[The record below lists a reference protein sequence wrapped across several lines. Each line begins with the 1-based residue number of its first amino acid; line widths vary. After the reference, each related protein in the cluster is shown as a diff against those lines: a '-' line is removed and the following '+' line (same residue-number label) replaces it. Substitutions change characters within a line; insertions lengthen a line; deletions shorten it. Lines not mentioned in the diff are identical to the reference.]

1 MNAFEIEIIN
11 QIREA
16 ITPFFDKVLE
26 FITILGEQTI
36 LILLLLIIYFIISKR
51 EGQIIAFSVFT
62 TLLLNNAIKICI
74 QRIRPFDHPNRKF
87 EASRIETAT
96 GYSFPSGHT
105 QNAAATYTAV
115 GLSFKKRWLWILVI
129 ILITLIGFSRVGL
142 GVHYPSDVIVGAAL
156 GIGSAFLGRFLFVKT
171 EKCFKKQILLY
182 SITALLF
189 LPFAIIFLNK
199 FIGNPEKFKDFF
211 TTYAFFLGYLA
222 AVILER
228 KYVNFNCN
236 TSLKTKLIRTAIAL
250 VIVVG
255 IQFGLKP
262 VLPDTTLFAAIRYFL
277 LAFVTLGVYPLVA
290 KKWLFSN

>member
-62 TLLLNNAIKICI
+62 TLLLNNTIKICA
-74 QRIRPFDHPNRKF
+74 QRVRPFNHPNRTF
-87 EASRIETAT
+87 DASRMQTAT

-105 QNAAATYTAV
+105 QNAAATYTAI
-115 GLSFKKRWLWILVI
+115 GLSFKKSWLWIVVI
-129 ILITLIGFSRVGL
+129 ILITLIGFSRIGL

-156 GIGSAFLGRFLFVKT
+156 GIGSAFLGRYLFEKT
-171 EKCFKKQILLY
+171 EKCFKKQTLLY
-182 SITALLF
+182 GITALLF
-189 LPFAIIFLNK
+189 LPFVFIFLNK
-199 FIGNPEKFKDFF
+199 FIGNHEKFKDFF
-211 TTYAFFLGYLA
+211 TSYAFFLGYLA

-228 KYVNFNCN
+228 KYVNFDCN
-236 TSLKTKLIRTAIAL
+236 SSLKIRLIRAAIAL
-250 VIVVG
+250 VIVIG
-255 IQFGLKP
+255 IQFGLKSL
-262 VLPDTTLFAAIRYFL
+262 LPDTIIFATIRYFL
-277 LAFVTLGVYPLVA
+277 LAFITLGIYPLVA